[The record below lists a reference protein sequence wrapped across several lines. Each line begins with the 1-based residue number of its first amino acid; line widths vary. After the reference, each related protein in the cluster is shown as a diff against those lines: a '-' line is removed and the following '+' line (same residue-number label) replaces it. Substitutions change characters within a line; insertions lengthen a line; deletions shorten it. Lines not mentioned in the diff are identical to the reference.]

1 MIPQMFDVRP
11 IDKDGFLDVKKINS
25 VKNSEIREAKKKPSS
40 INRIMPFTTDIKP
53 ANFSFPR
60 FSPTKIKRANGAAGK
75 PSVKIKNPIPFLS
88 DYSLPQKDAIKKESP
103 HLPAKE
109 LFIKGKPAE
118 ILDGKIEKNSKEEI
132 FERFFNQEGVKY
144 PGYSLDQL
152 KRPEK
157 KEKKSRNIFRKQHL
171 PISSESDNGG
181 NIKKLIVRFA
191 GKKSENFVGET
202 EYASQHNLEKTNY
215 FDKFKSPSEKE
226 WKKTDSY
233 ERKKERKSGFSLG
246 DIFYFERYFN
256 PEPKMKLALSFAAK
270 IAIFSLVFL
279 GITLVSKGL
288 MLKKT
293 AYRNSEKAFASLASA
308 KKGLTERNF
317 EAAALNFDQAYEDL
331 DRIAGDINSLGG
343 IIVESSKYVP
353 FLSKLSSGSHMVEAG
368 KDLSE
373 VGALI
378 SQNVGVLEKIK
389 NPVNSDQS
397 NVSYLKIFQDS
408 KDNLNKI
415 AELLKSAEENL
426 NSVNVD
432 DIPENQRGR
441 FIELKDKLPQANKYL
456 SEFVA
461 NEKIFA
467 DILGGNGPRKYLF
480 LFQNNQEMRA
490 TGGFIG
496 TYAIIDI
503 FNGRV
508 RNFFVDGI
516 FNPDG
521 QLQERIVPPAPIQ
534 KISANWSM
542 HDSNWFP
549 DFPLSAE
556 KATAF
561 YEKTGGPT
569 VDGVIALTPTV
580 LEKLLAIT
588 GPIEMPE
595 YGVTIDKD
603 NFIENIQTEVEENY
617 DKELNQPKKI
627 LSDIAPKIL
636 DKIFNPDNVSD
647 VAKTMGILSDSL
659 NERHILIYAKNW
671 EIEKVLSAQGW
682 SGEVLD
688 TQKDYL
694 SVINTNINGFKTDG
708 VIDEK
713 IEHVA
718 EIQPDGSIIDNLTIT
733 RHHNGG
739 STPYEWWNKVN
750 ANYMRVYVPKGSK
763 LISVNGQTRE
773 FDSPPLD
780 YDALGYK
787 RDPQVKMEEDSILV
801 DEESGTR
808 IYEDSKKTVFA
819 NWVYVSPQETV
830 EVKYTYLL
838 PFKIDTNLTT
848 KPADA
853 YSLLAQKQSGS
864 AGSSFVSKIIY
875 PDFYKILWR
884 YPDNLNQENNSI
896 KLETSLLT
904 DKFAGVAFSRK

>member
-1 MIPQMFDVRP
+1 MQKKRNNIIPQMFDVRP
-11 IDKDGFLDVKKINS
+11 TDKNGFLDTKKINS
-25 VKNSEIREAKKKPSS
+25 VRNYEIRREKIKPKT
-40 INRIMPFTTDIKP
+40 INRIMPSTADIRPVDKEGRVLP
-53 ANFSFPR
+53 IEKSL
-60 FSPTKIKRANGAAGK
+60 KIKEFIIHK
-75 PSVKIKNPIPFLS
+75 
-88 DYSLPQKDAIKKESP
+88 KKETV
-103 HLPAKE
+103 E
-109 LFIKGKPAE
+109 
-118 ILDGKIEKNSKEEI
+118 KIEKNN
-132 FERFFNQEGVKY
+132 FFNQRIGDF
-144 PGYSLDQL
+144 PGYSLDQT
-152 KRPEK
+152 K
-157 KEKKSRNIFRKQHL
+157 KDVVVGKKNKNEFKKQQL
-171 PISSESDNGG
+171 PIVSDNIG
-181 NIKKLIVRFA
+181 NVKKLIVEFSDKTDR
-191 GKKSENFVGET
+191 GFVGES
-202 EYASQHNLEKTNY
+202 EYANHYSLEKTNY
-215 FDKFKSPSEKE
+215 FDKFKTQDEKKLE
-226 WKKTDSY
+226 KT
-233 ERKKERKSGFSLG
+233 EECRKNKEYKNGFSFR
-246 DIFYFERYFN
+246 DIFYFEKYFN
-256 PEPKMKLALSFAAK
+256 PEPKMKIALSFAVK

-279 GITLVSKGL
+279 GITLVSKGV

-293 AYRNSEKAFASLASA
+293 AYQKSEKAFASLASA
-308 KKGLTERNF
+308 KNGLTERNF
-317 EAAALNFDQAYEDL
+317 EAAALNFDQAYKDL
-331 DRIAGDINSLGG
+331 DQIAGDINSLGG

-353 FLSKLSSGSHMVEAG
+353 FLSKLSSGSHIVEAG

-378 SQNVGVLEKIK
+378 SQNVDVLEKIK

-397 NVSYLKIFQDS
+397 NVYYLKIFQDS
-408 KDNLNKI
+408 EENLNKI

-432 DIPENQRGR
+432 DIPENQRSR

-461 NEKIFA
+461 NEKIFS

-496 TYAIIDI
+496 TYAIVDI

-521 QLQERIVPPAPIQ
+521 QLQERIVPPVPIQ

-549 DFPLSAE
+549 DFPHSAE
-556 KATAF
+556 KATSF

-569 VDGVIALTPTV
+569 VDGVIAITPTV

-595 YGVTIDKD
+595 YGIIIDKD

-647 VAKTMGILSDSL
+647 VARTMGILSDSL

-733 RHHNGG
+733 RHHKGG
-739 STPYEWWNKVN
+739 NTPYEWWNKVN
-750 ANYMRVYVPKGSK
+750 ADYMRVYVPKGSK

-787 RDPQVKMEEDSILV
+787 RDPQVKMEEDSISV

-808 IYEDSKKTVFA
+808 IYEDSEKTVFA

-830 EVKYTYLL
+830 EIKYTYLL

-848 KPADA
+848 KPADT

-864 AGSSFVSKIIY
+864 QGSQFISRITY

-896 KLETSLLT
+896 KLEASLLT

>member
-1 MIPQMFDVRP
+1 MQKKRNNIIPQMFDVRP
-11 IDKDGFLDVKKINS
+11 IDRNGFLDTKKINS
-25 VKNSEIREAKKKPSS
+25 VKNSKTKKEEKRPKT
-40 INRIMPFTTDIKP
+40 INRIIPSTNDIK
-53 ANFSFPR
+53 SVDKEGR
-60 FSPTKIKRANGAAGK
+60 VRPTEKGAEIKRVGIH
-75 PSVKIKNPIPFLS
+75 KIIGN
-88 DYSLPQKDAIKKESP
+88 IKSS
-103 HLPAKE
+103 
-109 LFIKGKPAE
+109 
-118 ILDGKIEKNSKEEI
+118 EKNN
-132 FERFFNQEGVKY
+132 FFNQKTVAS
-144 PGYSLDQL
+144 PGYSLD
-152 KRPEK
+152 RPEK
-157 KEKKSRNIFRKQHL
+157 TIIKERDCADQFRKKKFPIFSSGIGNVKKLTVEFLEKKGGGFIG
-171 PISSESDNGG
+171 ES
-181 NIKKLIVRFA
+181 
-191 GKKSENFVGET
+191 
-202 EYASQHNLEKTNY
+202 EYASQYNLEDTSY
-215 FDKFKSPSEKE
+215 FDKFKSPDEKKLE
-226 WKKTDSY
+226 KTEGY
-233 ERKKERKSGFSLG
+233 KKEKG
-246 DIFYFERYFN
+246 DESRFLLRDVFYFERYFN

-270 IAIFSLVFL
+270 IALFSLVFL

-308 KKGLTERNF
+308 KNGLTERNF

-331 DRIAGDINSLGG
+331 DQIAGDINSLGG

-389 NPVNSDQS
+389 NPVNSDQPS
-397 NVSYLKIFQDS
+397 VSYLKIFQDS

-415 AELLKSAEENL
+415 AKLLKSAEENL

-432 DIPENQRGR
+432 DIPENQRSR

-549 DFPLSAE
+549 DFPRSAE

-569 VDGVIALTPTV
+569 VDGVMAITPTV

-588 GPIEMPE
+588 GPVEMPE

-718 EIQPDGSIIDNLTIT
+718 EIQQDGSIIDNLTIT

-739 STPYEWWNKVN
+739 NTPYGWWNKVN
-750 ANYMRVYVPKGSK
+750 ADYMRVYVPKGSK

-787 RDPQVKMEEDSILV
+787 RDPQVKMEEDSISV

-830 EVKYTYLL
+830 EIKYTYLL

-848 KPADA
+848 KPADT

-864 AGSSFVSKIIY
+864 QGSQFTSWIKF

-896 KLETSLLT
+896 KFETSLLT

>member
-1 MIPQMFDVRP
+1 LELDKNMQKKRNNIIPQMFDVRP
-11 IDKDGFLDVKKINS
+11 IDRNGFLDTKKINS
-25 VKNSEIREAKKKPSS
+25 VKNSEVRKKEIKPKA
-40 INRIMPFTTDIKP
+40 INRITRSTADIKP
-53 ANFSFPR
+53 ADEKGWFL
-60 FSPTKIKRANGAAGK
+60 PTEKI
-75 PSVKIKNPIPFLS
+75 PE
-88 DYSLPQKDAIKKESP
+88 IKKFIIHEK
-103 HLPAKE
+103 KE
-109 LFIKGKPAE
+109 AVEKV
-118 ILDGKIEKNSKEEI
+118 EKNN
-132 FERFFNQEGVKY
+132 FFNQKIEDF
-144 PGYSLDQL
+144 PGYSLD
-152 KRPEK
+152 RTEK
-157 KEKKSRNIFRKQHL
+157 DSVKEKNDTARFKKQKV
-171 PISSESDNGG
+171 PMVSSDIG
-181 NIKKLIVRFA
+181 NVKKLTVEFLDKTNQ
-191 GKKSENFVGET
+191 GFMGES
-202 EYASQHNLEKTNY
+202 EYANQYSLEKTNY
-215 FDKFKSPSEKE
+215 FDKFKTPNEKRSEKKE
-226 WKKTDSY
+226 ECKK
-233 ERKKERKSGFSLG
+233 KKEDKSGFSFR
-246 DIFYFERYFN
+246 DIFYFAKYFS
-256 PEPKMKLALSFAAK
+256 PEPKMKLAFSFAAK
-270 IAIFSLVFL
+270 IAVFSFVFL
-279 GITLVSKGL
+279 SITLISKGL
-288 MLKKT
+288 VLKRT
-293 AYRNSEKAFASLASA
+293 ASQNSEKAFASLVSA
-308 KKGLTERNF
+308 KNGLTEKDF

-331 DRIAGDINSLGG
+331 DQIATDINGLGG
-343 IIVESSKYVP
+343 IIIESSKYVP
-353 FLSKLSSGSHMVEAG
+353 YLSKLSSGSHMVDAG

-378 SQNVGVLEKIK
+378 SENVSILEKIK
-389 NPVNSDQS
+389 NPTNPDQS
-397 NVSYLKIFQDS
+397 GVSYLKIFQDT
-408 KDNLNKI
+408 KDNLNKV

-426 NSVNVD
+426 DSVNAE
-432 DIPENQRGR
+432 DIPENQRSK
-441 FIELKDKLPQANKYL
+441 FIELRKGLPQANKYL

-521 QLQERIVPPAPIQ
+521 QLQDRIVPPAPIQ

-549 DFPLSAE
+549 DFPRSAE

-569 VDGVIALTPTV
+569 VDGVIAITPTV

-588 GPIEMPE
+588 GPIEMPK

-603 NFIENIQTEVEENY
+603 NFIENIQTEVEQNY

-636 DKIFNPDNVSD
+636 DKIFNPENVSD

-682 SGEVLD
+682 SGEILD

-713 IEHVA
+713 IDHIA
-718 EIQPDGSIIDNLTIT
+718 EIQPDGSIIDTLTIT

-739 STPYEWWNKVN
+739 NTPYDWWNKVN
-750 ANYMRVYVPKGSK
+750 ADYMRVYIPKGSR
-763 LISVNGQTRE
+763 LVSVSGQTRE
-773 FDSPPLD
+773 FNSPPLD

-787 RDPQVKMEEDSILV
+787 RDPQVKMEEDSISV
-801 DEESGTR
+801 DQESGTR
-808 IYEDSKKTVFA
+808 VYDDSEKTVFA

-830 EVKYTYLL
+830 EIKYTYLL
-838 PFKIDTNLTT
+838 PFKIDTNLTS
-848 KPADA
+848 KPADT
-853 YSLLAQKQSGS
+853 YSLLAQKQ
-864 AGSSFVSKIIY
+864 AGSSGSSFTSKIIY
-875 PDFYKILWR
+875 PDFYKILWK
-884 YPDNLNQENNSI
+884 YPDSLNQENNSI
-896 KLETSLLT
+896 KMETALKT
-904 DKFAGVAFSRK
+904 DKFSGVAFSKK